1 MSKGKMEIDNI
12 VNNWFEET
20 VAQMNA
26 DNKPNEPVDNLCS
39 GVVPLA
45 HNYCNSTL
53 LLLNNNKI
61 LPSMALLRVLA
72 ELAFRFIWCL
82 YKDNPKNQA
91 TNVRIER
98 WIKETYQQ
106 NVILLKKFLP
116 SASSEGA
123 QNIKREI
130 EFLEKAIRAIPH
142 TSAGPFYNS
151 LNELPPLYKEA
162 LYPRLYGNFNRA
174 IHPDLKLLADLTKQ
188 EGNKRLF
195 LSDLNEVDI
204 QSLKIFCMTA
214 AFTILSIVRL
224 HYDWNYK
231 GLKSEYLKIKRKY
244 AKEI

>member
-1 MSKGKMEIDNI
+1 MEIDNI
-12 VNNWFEET
+12 VNNWFEDT

-39 GVVPLA
+39 GVVSLA

-53 LLLNNNKI
+53 LLLNNNKM

-72 ELAFRFIWCL
+72 ELAFRLIWCL
-82 YKDNPKNQA
+82 YKDNPKKQA

-98 WIKETYQQ
+98 WIKETFQQ
-106 NVILLKKFLP
+106 NVNLLKKFLP
-116 SASSEGA
+116 SVGPEEA

-130 EFLEKAIRAIPH
+130 EFLEKAIKAKPH
-142 TSAGPFYNS
+142 AAAGPVYNS
-151 LNELPPLYKEA
+151 LGELPPLYKEA
-162 LYPRLYGNFNRA
+162 LYPLLYGNFNRA

-188 EGNKRLF
+188 EGNKRFF
-195 LSDLNEVDI
+195 LSDLNEVNI
-204 QSLKIFCMTA
+204 QSLKIYCMTA

-224 HYDWNYK
+224 HYDWDYE
-231 GLKSEYLKIKRKY
+231 GLKSEYLKIKKKH

>member
-1 MSKGKMEIDNI
+1 MEIDNI
-12 VNNWFEET
+12 VNNWFEDT

-26 DNKPNEPVDNLCS
+26 ANKPNEPVDNLCS
-39 GVVPLA
+39 GVVPFA

-72 ELAFRFIWCL
+72 ELAFRFTWCL
-82 YKDNPKNQA
+82 YKDNPKKQA

-116 SASSEGA
+116 SASPEEA
-123 QNIKREI
+123 QNITREI
-130 EFLEKAIRAIPH
+130 DFLEKAIRAMPPA
-142 TSAGPFYNS
+142 SAGPVYNS
-151 LNELPPLYKEA
+151 LGELPPPYKEA
-162 LYPRLYGNFNRA
+162 LYPLLYGNFNRA
-174 IHPDLKLLADLTKQ
+174 IHPDLKLLADLIKQ

-195 LSDLNEVDI
+195 LSDLNNVDT
-204 QSLKIFCMTA
+204 QSLKIYCMTA

-224 HYDWNYK
+224 HYDWDYE
-231 GLKSEYLKIKRKY
+231 GLKSEYLKIKKKH
-244 AKEI
+244 AKEM